1 MSRKTSLEIIHVT
14 LMTPMTTV
22 AKRFSAEKTILK
34 ISILDFLLW
43 VFMCVQS
50 NHPEDDKNELPPD
63 LTSGG
68 KHDRCTCRTAP
79 FLPIR
84 IPQKP
89 TESNAFRC
97 LTICVLTSII
107 EIRKGAVR
115 ANG

>member
-50 NHPEDDKNELPPD
+50 NHPEDDKKLD
-63 LTSGG
+63 FLLTM
-68 KHDRCTCRTAP
+68 TRTMTPRREA
-79 FLPIR
+79 
-84 IPQKP
+84 
-89 TESNAFRC
+89 
-97 LTICVLTSII
+97 
-107 EIRKGAVR
+107 
-115 ANG
+115 